1 MCVFPGVC
9 VAFAHIVCALQHA
22 LTVYHTDETTIEGAA
37 LGGLI
42 LSNAKWLSVEPSPF
56 HAASKEIVIKRL
68 QMLSELP
75 SQEPF
80 VSRACSC
87 MCQKA
92 GTPDQVPITKM
103 QRTRC
108 GCIQPGHKQFWARA
122 VVLALL
128 LVALACLQCALVLHR
143 IHARFRSI
151 SPDPSHAGSLPPALT
166 LSLSI
171 SPTHTT
177 TRPLSYQADPTSNI
191 TRPPTVVSEAHAA
204 FAALEEDGELTITHG
219 GDDECA
225 MNVYAQ
231 EEFDVEVMQHTSY
244 NKQVLKEKRGDKGD
258 DSTRGKK
265 AKTSKEPETKTQ
277 QMTRLLKTVTGAS
290 KKQMVAYIEEV
301 GGVSQ
306 FKEDGCTVADAKELK
321 ERLRGHLGIV

>member
-1 MCVFPGVC
+1 MHAIYRDSTEEERARWHFKENYILIGSPDFVIGSATTTVMCGC
-9 VAFAHIVCALQHA
+9 HDSRHTTAEGFAQN
-22 LTVYHTDETTIEGAA
+22 ETTIEGAA

-68 QMLSELP
+68 QMLSQLP

-122 VVLALL
+122 V
-128 LVALACLQCALVLHR
+128 
-143 IHARFRSI
+143 
-151 SPDPSHAGSLPPALT
+151 
-166 LSLSI
+166 
-171 SPTHTT
+171 
-177 TRPLSYQADPTSNI
+177 ADPTSNI